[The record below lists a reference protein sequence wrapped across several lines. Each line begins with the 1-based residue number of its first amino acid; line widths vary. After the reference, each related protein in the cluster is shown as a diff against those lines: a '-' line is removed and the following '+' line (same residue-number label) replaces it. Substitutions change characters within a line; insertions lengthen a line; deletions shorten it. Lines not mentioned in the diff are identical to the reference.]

1 MIYFGK
7 YKDNIKRKNTT
18 NTFFKQYP
26 GINMGGNGFRNDFIV
41 RVKFELRSESRPDLP
56 RF

>member
-1 MIYFGK
+1 
-7 YKDNIKRKNTT
+7 
-18 NTFFKQYP
+18 
-26 GINMGGNGFRNDFIV
+26 MGGNGFRNDFIV